1 MIVIVSSADSSIL
14 KFKTNFGEEP
24 LIARTKLTALGL
36 IISLTVGTASA
47 FAAAPAKSG
56 AKCAKAG
63 QTQVVSNKKFTCI
76 KTGSKLTWNKG
87 VLVSA
92 KATPSASA
100 SAEPSASPVEATP
113 SAPTSSIPT
122 PILVKYKN
130 CTEAKA
136 AGAAPLTKVK
146 TPELYELNSGL
157 DRDKDGV
164 ACES

>member
-1 MIVIVSSADSSIL
+1 MSKS
-14 KFKTNFGEEP
+14 
-24 LIARTKLTALGL
+24 KLAALGL
-36 IISLTVGTASA
+36 VAVLTLGSTSA
-47 FAAAPAKSG
+47 LAAAPAKAG

-63 QTQVVSNKKFTCI
+63 KTQVVGNKKFTCT
-76 KTGSKLTWNKG
+76 KSGSKLTWNKG
-87 VLVSA
+87 VTVPA

-100 SAEPSASPVEATP
+100 SAESSAPPVEATP
-113 SAPTSSIPT
+113 SASASSSPA
-122 PILVKYKN
+122 PALVKFKN

-136 AGAAPLTKVK
+136 AGAAPLTKAK